1 MEFNNRQCKKCNIVK
16 SIELFQK
23 RPECTSGYGYTCK
36 ECANVVNKLK
46 QMNRYYENH
55 EEELRKKREYKAAN
69 KDKINQRRREQRAIL
84 NEMKPKPD
92 IFVPYHQVMLSEI
105 PEEYLKNLAG
115 YNVTVDI
122 LRVLAKRNN
131 IKLGK
136 LTKKFD
142 IIQKLINN
150 DILSDIALC
159 ETDDWETEEE
169 IEIPSD
175 IV

>member
-1 MEFNNRQCKKCNIVK
+1 MASNDRQCKKCNVVK
-16 SIELFQK
+16 SIELFRK

-36 ECANVVNKLK
+36 ECANAVNRLK
-46 QMNRYYENH
+46 QMKYYYENR
-55 EEELRKKREYKAAN
+55 EEELRKKREYKQAN
-69 KDKINQRRREQRAIL
+69 KDTINQRRREQRAIL

-136 LTKKFD
+136 LTKKVD
-142 IIQKLINN
+142 IIQKLIDNN
-150 DILSDIALC
+150 ILSDVALC
-159 ETDDWETEEE
+159 ETNDWETEEE
-169 IEIPSD
+169 DETEIFL
-175 IV
+175 